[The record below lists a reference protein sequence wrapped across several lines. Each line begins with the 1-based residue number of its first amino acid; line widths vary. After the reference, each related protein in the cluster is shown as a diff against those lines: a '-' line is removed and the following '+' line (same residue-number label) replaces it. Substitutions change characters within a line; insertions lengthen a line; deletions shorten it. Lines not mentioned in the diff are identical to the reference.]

1 MKANGGTTTYKL
13 SQQLSETKGR
23 IAMICQFVVDRFIA
37 RWTQIESRNHQP
49 QDSFMCQPQV
59 ITQNIEEK
67 SMKIGFDFWVI
78 WMLLPIFLAVQSP
91 SNVLAKDE
99 DAAAHRTA
107 IAIRIT
113 GVPPQVDGVLD
124 DEIWKKAPLHEGFRQ
139 REPDEA
145 KSASERIT
153 FQIAY
158 DDEALYFGVMCYDS
172 EPDKIVSRLVR
183 RDTDIE
189 SDRVTVSLAPH
200 QNRVRGFWFTVYSSG
215 SVTDGTVT
223 DEYNPPFDNTWDGV
237 WGCET
242 PDSRQWLDS
251 RV

>member
-1 MKANGGTTTYKL
+1 MSLENLKKERKL
-13 SQQLSETKGR
+13 SVKSD
-23 IAMICQFVVDRFIA
+23 VDF
-37 RWTQIESRNHQP
+37 
-49 QDSFMCQPQV
+49 
-59 ITQNIEEK
+59 QN
-67 SMKIGFDFWVI
+67 FYV
-78 WMLLPIFLAVQSP
+78 FLAI
-91 SNVLAKDE
+91 VLILQTPINMFAEDE

-107 IAIRIT
+107 TAIRIT
-113 GVPPQVDGVLD
+113 GASPQVDGILD
-124 DEIWKKAPLHEGFRQ
+124 DEIWKNAPLHEGFRQ

-145 KSASERIT
+145 KPATERIT

-189 SDRVTVSLAPH
+189 SDRVTISLAPH

-223 DEYNPPFDNTWDGV
+223 DEYNPPFDDTWDGCV
-237 WGCET
+237 GRET
-242 PDSRQWLDS
+242 SDSRQRVGS